1 MVCGPFY
8 EGFVFGRLW
17 IILCLVPD
25 GGNRMAGVR
34 SARGLERGHTTGPAG
49 DGGLTVLP
57 KAILFDLDDTLIS
70 AYNRPDR
77 AWLTIAHE
85 FAADLHPHDPVEV
98 AAAINLAADIFWADA
113 ERHRVGRL
121 QLLDARGT
129 IIADAF
135 ETMAQAGKV
144 PPGTAVAQ
152 RLAARYNAL
161 REEQMHLFED
171 AHHVVDTFRAKGVRL
186 ALITNGAALPQRA
199 KVERFD
205 LTHRF
210 HHIQIEGEHG
220 FGKPEERAYLHAM
233 TALDVQASETWMVG
247 DNLEWEVVAPQRLGI
262 HAIWHD
268 IAGEG
273 LPEGSTVRPDRII
286 CSLAELLTGID

>member
-1 MVCGPFY
+1 M
-8 EGFVFGRLW
+8 
-17 IILCLVPD
+17 
-25 GGNRMAGVR
+25 
-34 SARGLERGHTTGPAG
+34 
-49 DGGLTVLP
+49 TVLP

-77 AWLTIAHE
+77 AWLVIARE
-85 FAADLHPHDPVEV
+85 FAVDLHPHEPADV
-98 AAAINLAADIFWADA
+98 ATAINHAADVFWADA

-121 QLLDARGT
+121 QLIDARAV

-135 ETMAQAGKV
+135 EALAKTGHTLPEEPLVRRMAD
-144 PPGTAVAQ
+144 
-152 RLAARYNAL
+152 RFNAF
-161 REEQMHLFED
+161 REEQMHLFD
-171 AHHVVDTFRAKGVRL
+171 GAHHVVDTFRAKGVRL

-199 KVERFD
+199 KVERFE

-220 FGKPEERAYLHAM
+220 FGKPEERAYRHALS
-233 TALDVQASETWMVG
+233 ALGVDAKDAWMVG

-268 IAGEG
+268 VAGEG
-273 LPEGSTVRPDRII
+273 LPEGSTIRPDRVIR
-286 CSLAELLTGID
+286 SLPELLIGIG